1 MVPKI
6 ESTTKNRRNGVAFV
20 IDKCPTKFVEDYEP
34 INDRIIKI
42 TISSRPVKLHIIQVY
57 MPTSAAL
64 DTVYTQIE
72 NIITEIPQK
81 DLLIIM
87 GDFNAK
93 IGNTENDDNLR
104 CIIGKFGLDTRNE
117 RGNRLL
123 QFAIK
128 NSFSITNTVFK
139 HHYRRLSTWT
149 SPTGEYKNQ
158 IDYVLIRTRWRSSVN
173 NVRARPGAFCNSD
186 HKLLKAEVTLKLHTT
201 KKSKINPRLETTA
214 SSILQQTLRNLDPP
228 FFTNNPY
235 DLWTQTKS
243 WILTGVQQCTTQHR
257 PQKKKHWLRNNS
269 VTDEKKK
276 ELDKRIKKTYKKV
289 KNDYFDSICS
299 EIEVHAINNQIHEL
313 YDKLKSVDVIKAYIT
328 RIREVN
334 PTLNIISDERFKDAL
349 QDAEK
354 ADQFIE
360 SEKNS
365 VKVLEDLYPYLGVP
379 FTTKESMSVQGML
392 NTAGLYSSK
401 GRRASKD
408 SDTVVLMKKAGGI
421 PLAVTNVPEL
431 TMWWETYNNVYGKSR
446 NPYDPRRIVGG
457 SSGGEGALLGAG
469 GSVIGIGSDV
479 GGSIRIPSFVNGIF
493 GLKPSKGIVSNIGQ
507 VPDNGHLYD
516 DFLSTGPMC
525 RYATDLLP
533 MLKVLADKNVSK
545 LRLDRKVSYVF
556 KRQ

>member
-1 MVPKI
+1 MK
-6 ESTTKNRRNGVAFV
+6 SRWKRTV
-20 IDKCPTKFVEDYEP
+20 IYVLLRLIRLSLDF
-34 INDRIIKI
+34 
-42 TISSRPVKLHIIQVY
+42 IS
-57 MPTSAAL
+57 
-64 DTVYTQIE
+64 
-72 NIITEIPQK
+72 NIIFG
-81 DLLIIM
+81 IINYRM
-87 GDFNAK
+87 PEK
-93 IGNTENDDNLR
+93 I
-104 CIIGKFGLDTRNE
+104 K
-117 RGNRLL
+117 
-123 QFAIK
+123 
-128 NSFSITNTVFK
+128 
-139 HHYRRLSTWT
+139 
-149 SPTGEYKNQ
+149 P
-158 IDYVLIRTRWRSSVN
+158 
-173 NVRARPGAFCNSD
+173 
-186 HKLLKAEVTLKLHTT
+186 VTDPIL
-201 KKSKINPRLETTA
+201 LETA
-214 SSILQQTLRNLDPP
+214 QSLA
-228 FFTNNPY
+228 
-235 DLWTQTKS
+235 
-243 WILTGVQQCTTQHR
+243 
-257 PQKKKHWLRNNS
+257 
-269 VTDEKKK
+269 EKIR
-276 ELDKRIKKTYKKV
+276 KR
-289 KNDYFDSICS
+289 
-299 EIEVHAINNQIHEL
+299 
-313 YDKLKSVDVIKAYIT
+313 KLKSVDVIKAYIT

-545 LRLDRKVSYVF
+545 LRLDRKIDLSKIKIYYMDEAGHPFCTRVTSEMKQAQMKV
-556 KRQ
+556 KL